1 MTFPG
6 MQRVIR
12 RSQGTRVG
20 DQPERLSNIQAE
32 LPPLGDTPGNRVI
45 HTFRAR
51 SVYCIQ
57 TIQWAC
63 GTPIGWGK
71 CYNGESLPEVLE
83 ILNRTWDEHNDLRPS
98 FLAYDKACDLLRHV
112 VTQNPADSWLQSTRF
127 IVDAWHYIGHRATDA
142 ICRLWCNPS
151 PSDGSQPDLVVTQTD
166 DDGNVH
172 TTRAFNTETAEQ
184 FNSWLEGFEAQVRQ
198 MSDVTYD
205 FYIHVLMM
213 VYKDMMDEK
222 IEHSELSLDE
232 EFWDRVE
239 GLGDGSQ
246 V

>member
-1 MTFPG
+1 VVAG
-6 MQRVIR
+6 R
-12 RSQGTRVG
+12 RYALYSFLINQSDINHWKVSQPQGTTITTFGGFTPNSVPT
-20 DQPERLSNIQAE
+20 QTQNPSTVAPEGQGPSASI
-32 LPPLGDTPGNRVI
+32 PPTAQ
-45 HTFRAR
+45 T
-51 SVYCIQ
+51 
-57 TIQWAC
+57 TIQP
-63 GTPIGWGK
+63 TPVPLSADSPG
-71 CYNGESLPEVLE
+71 
-83 ILNRTWDEHNDLRPS
+83 
-98 FLAYDKACDLLRHV
+98 FDKACDLLRHV
-112 VTQNPADSWLQSTRF
+112 VTQNPADPWLQSTRF

-198 MSDVTYD
+198 MTDVTYD

-213 VYKDMMDEK
+213 VYKDMVDEK
-222 IEHSELSLDE
+222 IERLELSLDE

-239 GLGDGSQ
+239 GLGDGSA
-246 V
+246 